1 MELGILIL
9 CILGVFIMGHLWIIS
24 TCLSSLSWRLDDSIE
39 DLPEKIALAI
49 SSELKTQSFFSEKI
63 ASAIRS
69 ELVREDLPEKIASAI
84 SSELIM
90 EDFPRKIASAISSEL
105 VREDLPE
112 KIASA
117 ISSEFNAIGGL
128 GRNIREHLESIDDK
142 LYR

>member
-24 TCLSSLSWRLDDSIE
+24 TCLSSLSWKLDDSIE

-69 ELVREDLPEKIASAI
+69 ELVREDLPRKVASAI
-84 SSELIM
+84 SI
-90 EDFPRKIASAISSEL
+90 
-105 VREDLPE
+105 
-112 KIASA
+112 
-117 ISSEFNAIGGL
+117 EFNGISGL
-128 GRNIREHLESIDDK
+128 GRDIREHLKSIDDK